1 MIIAEYSLPDKLLK
15 SITIASLVHQSILSP
30 ALGRKAKGQ
39 VVVLNK
45 TKPEVNTIMQLTQLQ
60 EQTWVIQGGANIGV
74 IASEGRCLII
84 DSGMDKDAGRD
95 ILNQVKKLGLT
106 PTALL
111 VTHAHADH
119 FGGAHYLV
127 RQTGLKVYAT
137 RVEAAVMSGPIL
149 EPLYLF
155 SGAQPPRELQHKF
168 LLAKPCLA
176 DFILAGN
183 ETSVGDIAVRVLP
196 LPGHSSEQVGVAF
209 GETLFVGDAFL
220 TPEILDKH
228 RIPFY
233 ADVHTGLMTLTALK
247 TEILPFTS
255 IVAGHGEIYTS
266 TDQTR
271 RAIEYTCQRLESILE
286 EIRTALASGEARPA
300 ADLLQAVANA
310 QGMQIEA
317 LPQYVLT
324 HTTIQ
329 SALSTLYT
337 RGEICP
343 QFQNNALLWRRMM

>member
-1 MIIAEYSLPDKLLK
+1 
-15 SITIASLVHQSILSP
+15 
-30 ALGRKAKGQ
+30 
-39 VVVLNK
+39 
-45 TKPEVNTIMQLTQLQ
+45 MQLTQLHD
-60 EQTWVIQGGANIGV
+60 QTWVIQGGANIGV
-74 IASEGRCLII
+74 IAHEDRCLII
-84 DSGMDKDAGRD
+84 DSGMDKDTGRA

-168 LLAKPCLA
+168 LLAKPCLV
-176 DFILAGN
+176 DTVLAGN
-183 ETSVGDIAVRVLP
+183 EQTVDHIPLQVVS
-196 LPGHSSEQVGVAF
+196 LPGHSIEQVGVAF
-209 GETLFVGDAFL
+209 GNTLFIGDAFL

-233 ADVHTGLMTLTALK
+233 TDIQTGLTTLTTLK
-247 TEILPFTS
+247 KQIASFKH

-266 TDQTR
+266 VER
-271 RAIEYTCQRLESILE
+271 ANGAIEYTVKRLEDILE
-286 EIRTALASGEARPA
+286 NVRAALADGDARPMT
-300 ADLLQAVANA
+300 DLLRTVADA
-310 QGMQIEA
+310 QGVNIET
-317 LPQYVLT
+317 LSQYVLCN
-324 HTTIQ
+324 TTVQ
-329 SALSTLYT
+329 SAVSTLYM
-337 RGEICP
+337 RGEINP
-343 QFQNNALLWRRMM
+343 LFQHNFLAWQRTR

>member
-1 MIIAEYSLPDKLLK
+1 
-15 SITIASLVHQSILSP
+15 
-30 ALGRKAKGQ
+30 
-39 VVVLNK
+39 
-45 TKPEVNTIMQLTQLQ
+45 MQLTQLH

-74 IASEGRCLII
+74 IAQEGRCLII

-106 PTALL
+106 PTSLL
-111 VTHAHADH
+111 ITHAHADH

-168 LLAKPCLA
+168 LLAKPCLV
-176 DFILAGN
+176 DSVLEGN
-183 ETSVGDIAVRVLP
+183 EQAIDHIPLQVIS
-196 LPGHSSEQVGVAF
+196 LPGHSIEQVGVAF
-209 GETLFVGDAFL
+209 GDTLFVGDAFL

-233 ADVHTGLMTLTALK
+233 TDVQAGLTTLTTLK
-247 TEILPFTS
+247 TRVASFKH

-266 TDQTR
+266 TE
-271 RAIEYTCQRLESILE
+271 RANGAIDYTVERLERILE
-286 EIRTALASGEARPA
+286 HIRVALADGEARTVA
-300 ADLLQAVANA
+300 ELLRTVANA
-310 QGMQIEA
+310 QGAKIEA
-317 LPQYVLT
+317 LSQYVLYN
-324 HTTIQ
+324 TTVQ
-329 SALSTLYT
+329 SAVSTLYAW
-337 RGEICP
+337 GEIHP
-343 QFQNNALLWRRMM
+343 FFQDNFLAWQRTR

>member
-1 MIIAEYSLPDKLLK
+1 
-15 SITIASLVHQSILSP
+15 
-30 ALGRKAKGQ
+30 
-39 VVVLNK
+39 
-45 TKPEVNTIMQLTQLQ
+45 MQLTQLHD
-60 EQTWVIQGGANIGV
+60 QTWVIQGGANIGV
-74 IASEGRCLII
+74 IAHEDRCLII
-84 DSGMDKDAGRD
+84 DSGMDKDTGRA

-168 LLAKPCLA
+168 LLAKPCLV
-176 DFILAGN
+176 DTVLAGN
-183 ETSVGDIAVRVLP
+183 EQTVDHIPLQVVS
-196 LPGHSSEQVGVAF
+196 LPGHSIEQVGVAF
-209 GETLFVGDAFL
+209 GNTLFIGDAFL

-233 ADVHTGLMTLTALK
+233 TDIQAGLTTLYTLK
-247 TEILPFTS
+247 TQIASFKH

-266 TDQTR
+266 VER
-271 RAIEYTCQRLESILE
+271 ANGAIEYTVKRLEDILE
-286 EIRTALASGEARPA
+286 NVRAALADGDARPMT
-300 ADLLQAVANA
+300 DLLRTVADA
-310 QGMQIEA
+310 QGVNIET
-317 LPQYVLT
+317 LSQYVLCN
-324 HTTIQ
+324 TTVQ
-329 SALSTLYT
+329 SAVSTLYM
-337 RGEICP
+337 RGEINP
-343 QFQNNALLWRRMM
+343 LFQHNFLAWQRTR

>member
-1 MIIAEYSLPDKLLK
+1 L
-15 SITIASLVHQSILSP
+15 
-30 ALGRKAKGQ
+30 
-39 VVVLNK
+39 
-45 TKPEVNTIMQLTQLQ
+45 QLTQLHA
-60 EQTWVIQGGANIGV
+60 QTWVIQGGANIGV
-74 IASEGRCLII
+74 IAHEGRCLII

-155 SGAQPPRELQHKF
+155 SGAQPPPELQHKF
-168 LLAKPCLA
+168 LLAKPCPV
-176 DFILAGN
+176 DIILTGN
-183 ETSVGDIAVRVLP
+183 EQVVDEIPLRVVS
-196 LPGHSSEQVGVAF
+196 LPGHSIEQVGIAF
-209 GETLFVGDAFL
+209 GNTFFVGDAFL
-220 TPEILDKH
+220 VPEILDKH

-233 ADVHTGLMTLTALK
+233 TDVHTGLATLTTLK
-247 TEILPFTS
+247 TQILPFKH

-266 TDQTR
+266 IEQTN
-271 RAIEYTCQRLESILE
+271 RAIEYTIERLESILDS
-286 EIRTALASGEARPA
+286 IRAALAHGEARSA
-300 ADLLQAVANA
+300 ADILSAVAQA
-310 QGMQIEA
+310 RGAHIQA
-317 LPQYVLT
+317 LPQYVLYN
-324 HTTIQ
+324 TTVQ
-329 SALSTLYT
+329 SALSTLYA

-343 QFQNNALLWRRMM
+343 LFQDNSLVWRRIV

>member
-1 MIIAEYSLPDKLLK
+1 LREEEKRWDL
-15 SITIASLVHQSILSP
+15 
-30 ALGRKAKGQ
+30 
-39 VVVLNK
+39 
-45 TKPEVNTIMQLTQLQ
+45 QLTQLHA
-60 EQTWVIQGGANIGV
+60 QTWVIQGGANIGV
-74 IASEGRCLII
+74 ISHEGRCLII

-155 SGAQPPRELQHKF
+155 SGAQPPPELQHKF
-168 LLAKPCLA
+168 LLAKPCPV
-176 DFILAGN
+176 DIILRGN
-183 ETSVGDIAVRVLP
+183 EQVVDEIPLRVVS
-196 LPGHSSEQVGVAF
+196 LPGHSIEQVGIAF
-209 GETLFVGDAFL
+209 GNTFFVGDAFL
-220 TPEILDKH
+220 VPEILDKH

-233 ADVHTGLMTLTALK
+233 TDVHTGLATLTTLK
-247 TEILPFTS
+247 TQILPFKH

-266 TDQTR
+266 IEQTN
-271 RAIEYTCQRLESILE
+271 RAIEYTIERLESILDN
-286 EIRTALASGEARPA
+286 IRAALAHGEARSA
-300 ADLLQAVANA
+300 ADILSAVARARGA
-310 QGMQIEA
+310 QIQA
-317 LPQYVLT
+317 LPQYVLYN
-324 HTTIQ
+324 TTVH
-329 SALSTLYT
+329 SALSTLYA

-343 QFQNNALLWRRMM
+343 LFQDNSLVWRRIV